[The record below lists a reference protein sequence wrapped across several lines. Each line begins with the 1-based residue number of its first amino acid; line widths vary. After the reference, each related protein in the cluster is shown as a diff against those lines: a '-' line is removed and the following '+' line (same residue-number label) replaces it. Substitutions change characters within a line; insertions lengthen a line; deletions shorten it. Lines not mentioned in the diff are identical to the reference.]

1 MKRDYWWNTPISVSC
16 ILFSIYF
23 VRWSWPGT
31 KHKRCWNENEQ
42 QCAWPRFVHPKT
54 KLCSLPLNFVE
65 LPNQLVLS
73 TLLKLSNLRN
83 RAVWTSIT
91 ICDIITVLDVSFLNY
106 QKWKQQV
113 EVGEQLKLGKF
124 ILKGFFH
131 GSAHA
136 PVLRNLV
143 CVPARNKATF
153 WDFARRSVEVG
164 FNLKKSLCVLHIGDQ
179 KSFCLDHFLFRRL
192 VLVLFYCSFA

>member
-1 MKRDYWWNTPISVSC
+1 MTYETAINIICQTIVDETRPLMKHANFCVM
-16 ILFSIYF
+16 YF
-23 VRWSWPGT
+23 VLYLFCS
-31 KHKRCWNENEQ
+31 
-42 QCAWPRFVHPKT
+42 KT

-73 TLLKLSNLRN
+73 TLLKLSNLHT

-124 ILKGFFH
+124 ILKGLFH

-136 PVLRNLV
+136 PVFRNLV

-153 WDFARRSVEVG
+153 
-164 FNLKKSLCVLHIGDQ
+164 
-179 KSFCLDHFLFRRL
+179 
-192 VLVLFYCSFA
+192 